1 VQCNDVGWQFK
12 VPSLGPD
19 AVDPTDCFANV
30 ACLEESFIGSP
41 QCEAAGGGANMTME
55 IITAFIT
62 APDENGCDVYS
73 SFNLGEPAPI
83 CGCFESDAAPGCY
96 FQFITADDFTKFVDA
111 PGFSKADDGG
121 KPEEEDDF
129 CGGFK
134 NAKQCEK
141 KGGSGCFWGEDGCVV
156 KGGLGGLPSPGF
168 AATETVVGA
177 GAVEQSNSGNGND
190 DMPLASAA
198 MVLLS
203 LYYALKW

>member
-1 VQCNDVGWQFK
+1 
-12 VPSLGPD
+12 
-19 AVDPTDCFANV
+19 
-30 ACLEESFIGSP
+30 
-41 QCEAAGGGANMTME
+41 MTME

-134 NAKQCEK
+134 NEKQCEK
-141 KGGSGCFWGEDGCVV
+141 KGGDGCLWGEDGCVV
-156 KGGLGGLPSPGF
+156 KGGLGGFRLITF
-168 AATETVVGA
+168 FQATEAVVGA
-177 GAVEQSNSGNGND
+177 GAVEQSNSGNGLD

-198 MVLLS
+198 AAMMLLS